1 MSEELQINI
10 SDWVN
15 QAKKNPEKYSTR
27 QVIEILM
34 HAVGMT
40 RFLKGNMF
48 LKGGALMALAYH
60 SERMTGDVD
69 YSWLEPFDNK
79 NDRTIDQV
87 IKESLEGALQ
97 KARVK
102 LGYLD
107 ILCKVQ
113 SMEKMPN
120 KWKKDELS
128 FPGLR
133 VKIGYAYKGTSQE
146 ENLKKGTSSQTL
158 SIDIS
163 FNEKIGHSQEL
174 LLDDTD
180 LSVNAYTTIDIIAE
194 KLRALLQQT
203 QRSNM
208 RNRRQDIY
216 DINLLLQQFDLDD
229 DEKSNVL
236 KTLKTKSESRNV
248 VVNRES
254 LSDSRVKEAAQKEW
268 DSIQLELDEELPDFE
283 QCYSN
288 VKAFY
293 ESLPW

>member
-1 MSEELQINI
+1 MSEEIKINI

-48 LKGGALMALAYH
+48 LKGGALMALAYN
-60 SERMTGDVD
+60 SELMTGDVD

-79 NDRTIDQV
+79 NDLTIDEK
-87 IKESLEGALQ
+87 IKESLDKAIQ

-107 ILCKVQ
+107 LLCNVQ
-113 SMEKMPN
+113 SMEKMPS
-120 KWKKDELS
+120 KWKKDNLS

-133 VKIGYAYKGTSQE
+133 VKIGYAYKGTSQQ
-146 ENLKKGTSSQTL
+146 ENLSNGKSTQTL

-163 FNEKIGHSQEL
+163 FNEMIEHSQEL
-174 LLDDTD
+174 VLDEGNV
-180 LSVNAYTTIDIIAE
+180 SVNAYNAIDIIAE
-194 KLRALLQQT
+194 KLRALMQQI
-203 QRSNM
+203 QRSNL

-216 DINLLLQQFDLDD
+216 DINLLLGC
-229 DEKSNVL
+229 
-236 KTLKTKSESRNV
+236 
-248 VVNRES
+248 VNK
-254 LSDSRVKEAAQKEW
+254 LFAI
-268 DSIQLELDEELPDFE
+268 IQ
-283 QCYSN
+283 
-288 VKAFY
+288 
-293 ESLPW
+293 